1 MTSGDGGSASGAQA
15 QGNLRKHPRS
25 AIELPVI
32 VSDAANK
39 VDGRIQFDTQDV
51 SVGGAFIRSDLLF
64 EIGEELAIAFALPSG
79 HDVRARGRVV
89 RVSRDSGDDGTFA
102 GMGIQFVALSDHDR
116 EAILALVTR
125 GSHG

>member
-1 MTSGDGGSASGAQA
+1 VTPADGGAQ
-15 QGNLRKHPRS
+15 QNIRKHPRA

-39 VDGRIQFDTQDV
+39 VDGHIQFDTQDV

-64 EIGEELAIAFALPSG
+64 EIGEELALAIKLPDG
-79 HDVRARGRVV
+79 KVVQARGKVV
-89 RVSRDSGDDGTFA
+89 RVTRDTGEDGPSGA
-102 GMGIQFVALSDHDR
+102 GMGIQFVSLTDLDR
-116 EAILALVTR
+116 EAIIAMVAR

>member
-1 MTSGDGGSASGAQA
+1 MSSPAER
-15 QGNLRKHPRS
+15 GNLRQHPRQ

-39 VDGRIQFDTQDV
+39 VSGTIRFDTQDV

-64 EIGEELAIAFALPSG
+64 EIGEELQLHFSLPKG
-79 HDVRARGRVV
+79 HAVRARGRVV
-89 RVSRDSGDDGTFA
+89 RVARDTGDDGAAA
-102 GMGIQFVALSDHDR
+102 GMGIQFVALTDSDR